1 VQRLCRRAQEGD
13 KVASS
18 ALLKLFYKTIFNYL
32 RRLCGNTQNAEDLTQ
47 EAFIRLWSSLN
58 SYQHQCKF
66 STWVHRIAYNSYID
80 WRRKEDKI
88 VPQSDAWWEGQSGC
102 NPDPF
107 KCAEDKQLAEQLY
120 RLVDQLNELEKQV
133 IYLHFYQGLSLRD
146 VAFVL
151 EEAPSTIR
159 YKFHKAIKYLKSK
172 INEAITQ

>member
-1 VQRLCRRAQEGD
+1 MSQVQKLCRRAQEGD
-13 KVASS
+13 KAAASD
-18 ALLKLFYKTIFNYL
+18 LLKLFYKRIFNYL
-32 RRLCGNTQNAEDLTQ
+32 RRLCGNSQNAEDLTQ
-47 EAFIRLWSSLN
+47 EAFTKLWSSLN

-88 VPQSDAWWEGQSGC
+88 VPQSDAWWEKQSGC

-107 KCAEDKQLAEQLY
+107 ESVKNKQFAERLY
-120 RLVDQLNELEKQV
+120 ILVGQLNELEKQV

-151 EEAPSTIR
+151 GEAPSTIR
-159 YKFHKAIKYLKSK
+159 YKFHKVMKYLRSK
-172 INEAITQ
+172 IG